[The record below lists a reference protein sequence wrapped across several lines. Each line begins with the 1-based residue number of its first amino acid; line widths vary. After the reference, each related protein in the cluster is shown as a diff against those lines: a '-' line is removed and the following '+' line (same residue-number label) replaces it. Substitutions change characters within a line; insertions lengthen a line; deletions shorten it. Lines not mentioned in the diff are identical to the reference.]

1 MGNRNIIGERAVDS
15 PGAAQ
20 KSMAINGVMVEE
32 EEVFQL
38 IQMQNSTTTTSN
50 MDPVKLILINDMG
63 LYLKL

>member
-1 MGNRNIIGERAVDS
+1 MGIQNLITERAADS

-20 KSMAINGVMVEE
+20 KSMEIGVGVEE

-50 MDPVKLILINDMG
+50 MDPVKLILINDMT
-63 LYLKL
+63 